1 MLHVCTKEAI
11 IAKEHQ
17 NDIEATIFYLDIR
30 AFGKGFDQ
38 YYERAKSEYGIRYI
52 KSFVSRILEDPAT
65 KDVEI
70 VYVDESGDLKSEQFD
85 LIVLSV
91 GTRPSEHLSRLA
103 DVLNIELNDYGFVKT
118 SQKSPLVTSREG
130 IYVSGAVRPRRISRK
145 QLPGQ
150 AVRPARL
157 HLLSP
162 MQEEKILSSRNCRRK
177 KMWMLRSRALGCLSA
192 TAESTSAVS

>member
-1 MLHVCTKEAI
+1 MLPRKPSSRRNI
-11 IAKEHQ
+11 R
-17 NDIEATIFYLDIR
+17 TILRQPSSTDIR

-38 YYERAKSEYGIRYI
+38 YYERAKSEYGVRYI

-103 DVLNIELNDYGFVKT
+103 DVLKY
-118 SQKSPLVTSREG
+118 
-130 IYVSGAVRPRRISRK
+130 
-145 QLPGQ
+145 
-150 AVRPARL
+150 
-157 HLLSP
+157 
-162 MQEEKILSSRNCRRK
+162 
-177 KMWMLRSRALGCLSA
+177 
-192 TAESTSAVS
+192 